1 MYVHL
6 YNDCHSLLR
15 NPLFVRYFLQSTENS
30 IESSIRT
37 LFIYWPYAYSFLY
50 NSMSLYLSKPMRYF
64 FVIHSKLALY
74 SIYNSYNVAY
84 LFPVNFFRF
93 FLQFSQD
100 LIWYCHSVVDSV
112 LSSGVSVRLAAWF
125 PLCVKTEL
133 KVWGFIPVVK
143 IWRGFPEFKLMTIEY
158 LSYVFVHSIYND
170 QNGPL
175 D

>member
-84 LFPVNFFRF
+84 LFPVIFFAFFFNFLRILFDIVILLLILF
-93 FLQFSQD
+93 YLAEFQSD
-100 LIWYCHSVVDSV
+100 L
-112 LSSGVSVRLAAWF
+112 
-125 PLCVKTEL
+125 PLGFHCV
-133 KVWGFIPVVK
+133 
-143 IWRGFPEFKLMTIEY
+143 
-158 LSYVFVHSIYND
+158 
-170 QNGPL
+170 
-175 D
+175 